1 MGFGPVGEAA
11 NRWQAARPAHE
22 QPIVPSR
29 SNWSTRGALHQC
41 GASELLLL
49 VTEEQRQQQA
59 DGEAENGDGSR
70 EQTAVNWAR
79 RDPRRRGR
87 SRLDRFKT
95 RRGGAGVL

>member
-1 MGFGPVGEAA
+1 MTGQREV
-11 NRWQAARPAHE
+11 
-22 QPIVPSR
+22 
-29 SNWSTRGALHQC
+29 
-41 GASELLLL
+41 SELLLL

-95 RRGGAGVL
+95 RRGGAGVLWKRTDSGDVLL